1 MPCPNGS
8 RCAIVQVSH
17 PKCLRQLMLWVV
29 QCPDATAVVPSYGAN
44 ILGSTQPIRAPSL
57 GQSMES

>member
-29 QCPDATAVVPSYGAN
+29 QCPDATAVVPS
-44 ILGSTQPIRAPSL
+44 
-57 GQSMES
+57 